1 MIEIINRGVILADKV
16 RFNEDVLSKIRGL
29 MFSRPLRRGEAL
41 VLVANEEGIFE
52 TTLHM
57 FFVFFTIDIVWLDKE
72 YRVVDKKKD
81 VRSFTPL
88 IIPKKPAKYVIEFP
102 KDTAKYVSIGDV
114 LEFRKIKED

>member
-1 MIEIINRGVILADKV
+1 MEIINKGVILADRVK
-16 RFNEDVLSKIRGL
+16 FNEDVLSKIKGL
-29 MFSRPLRRGEAL
+29 MFSKSLKRGEAM

-72 YRVVDKKKD
+72 YRVVDKKENVK
-81 VRSFTPL
+81 SFTPL
-88 IIPKKPAKYVIEFP
+88 IIPRKPAKYVIELP
-102 KDTAKYVSIGDV
+102 KSTAKYVSIGDV